1 MTGAPVGVQEQ
12 ASQPPLTRR
21 LPGTMSKR
29 AAWLGPWH
37 PVHRQ
42 DVGACELPI
51 GTSALSE

>member
-1 MTGAPVGVQEQ
+1 MEAVSRY
-12 ASQPPLTRR
+12 AR
-21 LPGTMSKR
+21 LLLLQRTMSKR